1 MNLLTR
7 RAAAAGLLSLP
18 AIRKSHAHEPIRMRC
33 SLDTAPAH
41 GRNVNIAAFLKTVE
55 TESQGRIKTE
65 LFESGQLYA
74 DLNVLKALMQGD
86 VDMCAPGA
94 WAITGFVPE
103 GDIFQLPAMYDQP
116 IEVIHRVADGQ
127 AGKLVA
133 AIAEK
138 KLRCHLLGRWLDNG
152 FSNWFTVKVPLRTF
166 DDLKGLKIR
175 NSGGVGQSW
184 RTKFFDAIPTVTTWP
199 AVPLGLSQ
207 GMFDGLIAANDS
219 VQSAKLFDTG
229 LRFSLQ
235 DHNFFGAYLPML
247 SHAFW
252 EKLPPA
258 LQKLVVDLWEANIAA
273 YRDRMA
279 SGQAKA
285 RTTLEGLGM
294 TFVDV
299 PADRASAVR
308 TEMLKQQEAVAKEM
322 RIAPDVVTAVMK
334 DIG

>member
-1 MNLLTR
+1 MNTLTR
-7 RAAAAGLLSLP
+7 RAATAGLLSLP
-18 AIRKSHAHEPIRMRC
+18 AIRRARADEAIRMRC
-33 SLDTAPAH
+33 SIDTAPAH

-55 TESQGRIKTE
+55 TESRGRIKTE

-86 VDMCAPGA
+86 IDMCAPGA

-133 AIAEK
+133 GVAES
-138 KLRCHLLGRWLDNG
+138 KLRCRVLGRWLDNG
-152 FSNWFTVKVPLRTF
+152 FSNWFTVKVPLHTF
-166 DDLKGLKIR
+166 ADLKGLKIR

-184 RTKFFDAIPTVTTWP
+184 RTKFFDAIPTVTPWP
-199 AVPLGLSQ
+199 SVPLGLSQ
-207 GMFDGLIAANDS
+207 GMFDGLISANDS

-229 LRFSLQ
+229 LRYSLQ

-252 EKLPPA
+252 EKLPPD
-258 LQKLVVDLWEANIAA
+258 LQKLVVDLWEANIGA
-273 YRDRMA
+273 YRARMA
-279 SGQAKA
+279 AGQAKA
-285 RTTLEGLGM
+285 RATLEGLGM

-299 PADRASAVR
+299 PTEQAAAVR
-308 TEMLKQQEAVAKEM
+308 AEMLKQQDAVAKEM
-322 RIAPDVVTAVMK
+322 RIAPEVVAAVMK